1 VYNFCRYFTAVTLD
15 IEHLV
20 ARTLPMATL
29 PCAASYYLNGRTA
42 RLEDM
47 MSVDVLNSLNHQLS
61 MLKDT
66 VAAAGRKDNPLWL
79 GETSSCWGG
88 GAPDLSDR
96 YVAGFM

>member
-1 VYNFCRYFTAVTLD
+1 
-15 IEHLV
+15 
-20 ARTLPMATL
+20 
-29 PCAASYYLNGRTA
+29 
-42 RLEDM
+42 